1 MSKVAQSRN
10 IMLSCAIGTTLLFSA
25 SVTSVYAQG
34 ESAVMEEVVVTAQKR
49 EESVQDVG
57 IAITA
62 FSGEQLDTFG
72 FTSSTDIATL
82 TPGVHLSGNNG
93 GNTLQFTVRG
103 VANPEFADLLETPN
117 AVYVDE
123 GYVATGQGQMFA
135 NFDMERVEIL
145 KGPQGTLFGRNATGG
160 LIHYI
165 TRRPTQEFEAYG
177 DLSYGSYDS
186 IRFEGAV
193 SGPLTEGISGRVSGF
208 YNKHDGIWDNIFPD
222 QLPGPQAFSAPVIN
236 GSQPAAD
243 DEIWTQDEFAVRGQL
258 LFEWRDDMELLV
270 KGSFAQQNP
279 GSGPYQ
285 NIATVAF
292 LDDTDGDGQVN
303 DLVNTGFAD
312 NVQTLC
318 EQVNVNTGACINSAL
333 DLDGDGVR
341 PGRTTDFF
349 GYDDLDGEGDTTST
363 DHYQDDYDETKI
375 YGVNANYKWD
385 LTDSLTFTS
394 ITTYTEQEKRQSLDV
409 DSGPAPQFIV
419 ANDSEHTW
427 WTQEIRFNGTTD
439 RSKWVAGF
447 YFLNIDAQY
456 TAGLTDTRGGFN
468 VFGSSPSPFG
478 AGPAP
483 FGGGTINADAGLIS
497 DLQTDSYS
505 LFGQF
510 DYDITDQITGIF
522 GLRIIQEE
530 KEFSYTNRLY
540 PNLDD
545 RTVDVNQAPILLPPG
560 IFPGSGNTVEF
571 FPPHEE
577 STSDTLWSGKIG
589 LNWTPTDDL
598 LVYGT
603 VNRGVKAGSFNA
615 PLLTFLTPDQYGYNE
630 EVLVSYELGFKS
642 SVWDGK
648 ARFNGA
654 FYYYDYSD
662 YQIFQFIGTSGAV
675 FNADAEYYGIELD
688 MAANPFD
695 NFDIMLGFSWIDAT
709 VEDVNIAPGF
719 SQDVEPTFTPE
730 YQASGLARYTWPAL
744 MAGGDLALQMDFNY
758 ASDSFYNINNF
769 DTHKMESYVVG
780 NARMTWYHPNEKME
794 LQFFVNNLADE
805 QYQNI
810 GFELS
815 TICGCDE
822 RSYGKPRWFGGR
834 IRYSF

>member
-1 MSKVAQSRN
+1 MSKFANTNILLAYAVTGGLMMSVSTFTAAQE
-10 IMLSCAIGTTLLFSA
+10 GTVL
-25 SVTSVYAQG
+25 
-34 ESAVMEEVVVTAQKR
+34 EEVVVTAQKR

-72 FTSSTDIATL
+72 FTSSTDIAQL
-82 TPGVHLSGNNG
+82 TPGVYLSGNNG

-165 TRRPTQEFEAYG
+165 TRRPTDEFEAYG
-177 DLSYGSYDS
+177 DISYGSYDS

-193 SGPLTEGISGRVSGF
+193 SGPLTDGISGRISGF
-208 YNKHDGIWDNIFPD
+208 YNTHDGIWDNIFPD
-222 QLPGPQAFSAPVIN
+222 QLPGPQPFSAPVIN
-236 GSQPAAD
+236 GSSD
-243 DEIWTQDEFAVRGQL
+243 GGRGDEIWTQDEFAVRGQL

-270 KGSFAQQNP
+270 KGQYAEQNP

-292 LDDTDGDGQVN
+292 LDDTDGDGAVD
-303 DLVNTGFAD
+303 DLVDTRFAD

-318 EQVNVNTGACINSAL
+318 EQVNINNGACIDSAL
-333 DLDGDGVR
+333 DLDPDGVR

-363 DHYQDDYDETKI
+363 DHYQEDYDSVEI
-375 YGVNANYKWD
+375 WGVTANYKWEM
-385 LTDSLTFTS
+385 TDSMTLTS
-394 ITTYTEQEKRQSLDV
+394 ITNFAKQDKQQSLDV

-427 WTQEIRFNGTTD
+427 WTQEIRLDGNTD
-439 RSKWVAGF
+439 RAKWVAGF
-447 YFLNIDAQY
+447 YYLNIDAEY
-456 TAGLTDTRGGFN
+456 IAGLTDTRGGFN
-468 VFGSSPSPFG
+468 VFGGSPVPFG
-478 AGPAP
+478 AGMP
-483 FGGGTINADAGLIS
+483 TVNADAGLIS

-505 LFGQF
+505 VFGQI
-510 DYDITDQITGIF
+510 DYDITDQVTGIF

-545 RTVDVNQAPILLPPG
+545 RTVDVNQAPIFLGPG
-560 IFPGSGNTVEF
+560 IFPGTGNTVEF

-598 LVYGT
+598 LVYGS

-615 PLLTFLTPDQYGYNE
+615 PLLTFLTPDQYGYDE
-630 EVLVSYELGFKS
+630 EVLVAYETGFKS
-642 SVWDGK
+642 TLFGGK

-654 FYYYDYSD
+654 FYYYDYTN

-675 FNADAEYYGIELD
+675 FNADAEFYGIELD
-688 MAANPFD
+688 VAANPFD

-709 VEDVNIAPGF
+709 VEDVNVAP
-719 SQDVEPTFTPE
+719 SLARDVEPTFTPE
-730 YQASGLARYTWPAL
+730 YQTSGLARYTWPAL
-744 MAGGDLALQMDFNY
+744 LADGDLALQMDFNY
-758 ASDSFYNINNF
+758 ASEAFYNINNF
-769 DTHKMESYVVG
+769 GTHEMDSYVVG
-780 NARMTWYHPNEKME
+780 NARLTWYHPNNKLEA
-794 LQFFVNNLADE
+794 QFFVNNLADE

-822 RSYGKPRWFGGR
+822 RSYGRPRWFGGR